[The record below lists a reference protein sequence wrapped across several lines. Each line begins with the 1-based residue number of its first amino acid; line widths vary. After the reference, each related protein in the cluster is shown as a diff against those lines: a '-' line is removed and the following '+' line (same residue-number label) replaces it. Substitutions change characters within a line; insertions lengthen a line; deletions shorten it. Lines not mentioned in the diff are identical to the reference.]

1 MGRFRWNSA
10 WNLAQSM
17 HSKTRLRDLPLY
29 ETAASCSFHIFGT
42 LVAPC
47 MVYVSY
53 KMGQK
58 EKNRKGHV
66 VCWTSC
72 LLAENQATQSIINI
86 HTEHMGCVF
95 LTVQSSSMRA
105 HTRTHTHTER
115 THWLGTAVG
124 ALYSKRG
131 GERERERE
139 RAWERVRERG
149 REHKLQRER
158 ERDWIASGTT
168 ACF

>member
-1 MGRFRWNSA
+1 
-10 WNLAQSM
+10 M
-17 HSKTRLRDLPLY
+17 HRKTRLRDLPPSA
-29 ETAASCSFHIFGT
+29 TAASCSFHIFGT

-47 MVYVSY
+47 MVCVSY

-72 LLAENQATQSIINI
+72 LLAAIQATQSIINI

-95 LTVQSSSMRA
+95 FTVQSSSA
-105 HTRTHTHTER
+105 HTHTHPGC

-124 ALYSKRG
+124 ALYSRRRGGG
-131 GERERERE
+131 GERERERT
-139 RAWERVRERG
+139 G
-149 REHKLQRER
+149 SGER
-158 ERDWIASGTT
+158 ERLDSFRHHRSLLKQQFLEGSFPVHAVDQFKNIIFLCA
-168 ACF
+168 